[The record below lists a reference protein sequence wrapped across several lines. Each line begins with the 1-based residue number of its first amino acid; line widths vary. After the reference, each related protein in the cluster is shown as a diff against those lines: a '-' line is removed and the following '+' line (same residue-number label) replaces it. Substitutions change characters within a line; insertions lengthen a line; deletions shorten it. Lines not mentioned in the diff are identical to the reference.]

1 MLHIF
6 TGKKGD
12 VISKTLI
19 EYFDSA
25 PDPYLSTIRL
35 LVNTSDFKHIKKN
48 SSLAFTGLF
57 TYNINE
63 MTLLSYIYYVQVYR
77 KIVLK
82 LSTQFLYIVI

>member
-35 LVNTSDFKHIKKN
+35 LVNISDFIHIKKN
-48 SSLAFTGLF
+48 SSLAFTGLLY

-77 KIVLK
+77 EIVLK
-82 LSTQFLYIVI
+82 LST